1 MDLLESSVSEIE
13 VPPFEGHENFP
24 TQPPKLESSTPKA
37 AVSILN
43 GWWTSEPKKNYDAT
57 PCPEILPMLSKHVH
71 FNLHIP
77 WIEHRHY
84 CTSSFYSPR
93 SPPSQSR
100 NQSDL
105 SCFWWLDML
114 MRYHW
119 DRMVLSKNKPYSSPE
134 PSSLPHS
141 NSTQMYLQT
150 ALWWNHFLHRLP
162 QHWLCLVRNKHQYHP
177 ARILFP
183 HIPGEWRSPQP
194 PELPS
199 QWPWHRRWGLLWAFC
214 ETGTWATYGLN
225 QNMVRC
231 DPWLV
236 CKYKIPI
243 YLTCTNQSK
252 MQHTKNI
259 RRCGEETGSS
269 GDVMKKLV
277 IAPNELIFLT
287 SFFQGP
293 FSIPRIRQKRTA
305 RTAPIS
311 SHLRLGLSC
320 AKCFNPPKPWV
331 FSPWFGWSFGNSP
344 EQPPWIEV
352 SHDWWLFAN
361 LLGWFQP
368 SNFRS
373 NWKSSPRF
381 GVEIFKI
388 WNHQLVYNT
397 CGSATTMTRTTYS
410 LHFFWVWRFKHV
422 RQKLVSAFNLLGGEV
437 IGCHQK
443 REGFESWSQ
452 NFWPKMEDILACQPP
467 I

>member
-24 TQPPKLESSTPKA
+24 TQPPKLESSTPEA

-43 GWWTSEPKKNYDAT
+43 GWWTSEPKKT
-57 PCPEILPMLSKHVH
+57 TMPRHTCPEILPMLSKHVH

-134 PSSLPHS
+134 PSLPHS

-199 QWPWHRRWGLLWAFC
+199 QLPWHRRWGLLWVFFARQELEQSTAWTKIWSVVTHDLSVSTKLRF
-214 ETGTWATYGLN
+214 TSHARIN
-225 QNMVRC
+225 QRC
-231 DPWLV
+231 NTQ
-236 CKYKIPI
+236 KI
-243 YLTCTNQSK
+243 
-252 MQHTKNI
+252 
-259 RRCGEETGSS
+259 S
-269 GDVMKKLV
+269 GDVVKKLV
-277 IAPNELIFLT
+277 VAEMWWRKRTGNSSKWT
-287 SFFQGP
+287 NFQKIRH
-293 FSIPRIRQKRTA
+293 FSIPRIRPKKIPA
-305 RTAPIS
+305 GTAPTT

-320 AKCFNPPKPWV
+320 AKCFNPPKPRV
-331 FSPWFGWSFGNSP
+331 FFTPGLDGAVWKFPTNRRRSRFLMTDGFLLICLGGFNQAISG
-344 EQPPWIEV
+344 QIG
-352 SHDWWLFAN
+352 N
-361 LLGWFQP
+361 LLQGSGWNIQNLKPPASIIHVDPQNNDEFNIFP
-368 SNFRS
+368 SF
-373 NWKSSPRF
+373 F
-381 GVEIFKI
+381 LGVAK
-388 WNHQLVYNT
+388 T
-397 CGSATTMTRTTYS
+397 
-410 LHFFWVWRFKHV
+410 
-422 RQKLVSAFNLLGGEV
+422 
-437 IGCHQK
+437 
-443 REGFESWSQ
+443 
-452 NFWPKMEDILACQPP
+452 
-467 I
+467 